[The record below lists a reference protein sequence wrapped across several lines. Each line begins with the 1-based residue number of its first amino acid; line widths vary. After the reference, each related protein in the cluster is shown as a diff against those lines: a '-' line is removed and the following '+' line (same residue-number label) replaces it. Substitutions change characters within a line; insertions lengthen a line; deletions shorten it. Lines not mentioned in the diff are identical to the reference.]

1 MKELWIDRKETL
13 LEIGLVWGVLRSNE
27 FRFRPAIKQDISNLL
42 FLVEDILEK
51 KDSDVLIHVE

>member
-1 MKELWIDRKETL
+1 MKELWIDRQVVL
-13 LEIGLVWGVLRSNE
+13 LEVGLAWAMLQNAKLH
-27 FRFRPAIKQDISNLL
+27 PAIKQDISNLL